1 MSQGNDPNDS
11 FMTDL
16 RISGMSPVDNSTIRS
31 WSGSPSSVSDK
42 KALASG
48 LWPHTQPGTADNTT
62 SVTAA
67 SSSSLGANEH
77 KLHPKTT
84 DVVPVKTGDDQQ
96 GQCSTDTNV
105 SNAPEFTF
113 ELVLSAI
120 PNSVIDVSYGTAQAA
135 KMVRTFQHPVPP
147 LPVSAI

>member
-1 MSQGNDPNDS
+1 MSDS
-11 FMTDL
+11 PGL
-16 RISGMSPVDNSTIRS
+16 SPPV
-31 WSGSPSSVSDK
+31 
-42 KALASG
+42 
-48 LWPHTQPGTADNTT
+48 
-62 SVTAA
+62 
-67 SSSSLGANEH
+67 EH

-84 DVVPVKTGDDQQ
+84 DV